1 VDDYVRAGGVAGRLH
16 QRAGRRCP
24 HRLDSA
30 GCKAAAGGRWP
41 SLEAPAAAAGLQTGD
56 ELVRINGRP
65 IIDGTDVRDAT
76 RPIGAGAAVV
86 IDVVRDSQPVTIQ
99 FRAGAYTRTRAQ
111 LRDLPSLTSRMRRIR
126 AGLVSAP
133 R

>member
-1 VDDYVRAGGVAGRLH
+1 MAVLH
-16 QRAGRRCP
+16 AKG
-24 HRLDSA
+24 L
-30 GCKAAAGGRWP
+30 
-41 SLEAPAAAAGLQTGD
+41 LQTGD

-76 RPIGAGAAVV
+76 RPIGAEAAVV

-99 FRAGAYTRTRAQ
+99 FRAGTYTRTRAQ